1 MLAYESTILPVILLL
16 NNECLWLKSRTFGI
30 KKNKMTRKMDNQIKL
45 GKVML
50 RLE

>member
-16 NNECLWLKSRTFGI
+16 NRECLWLKSRTFGI
-30 KKNKMTRKMDNQIKL
+30 KISKITKKMANQIKL
-45 GKVML
+45 GKVIA